1 MTERYVMV
9 KYSKDMFL
17 FDERFINYGFN
28 KVQWIENLRY
38 MGYEF
43 YVLSHAYAVD
53 IPHSMYSLWLVSIG

>member
-1 MTERYVMV
+1 MV
-9 KYSKDMFL
+9 KRTASLPL

-43 YVLSHAYAVD
+43 SVLSHAYAID
-53 IPHSMYSLWLVSIG
+53 IPHSL

>member
-1 MTERYVMV
+1 MIKRSERIP
-9 KYSKDMFL
+9 L
-17 FDERFINYGFN
+17 FNELFINYGFN